1 MKKCRKIKKAP
12 YCSVES
18 WKTKKRQKK
27 DIDKKKEM
35 EAFEVIRKILGI

>member
-1 MKKCRKIKKAP
+1 MKKKVKK
-12 YCSVES
+12 CSYYSGEQ

-35 EAFEVIRKILGI
+35 EAFEKIAKEMGWR